1 MATQEMRDAQ
11 ATGPR
16 NEIDIFTTRKREHF
30 DLRLKPATIAA
41 LRRKPLPAR

>member
-1 MATQEMRDAQ
+1 MATQEMRDAP

-30 DLRLKPATIAA
+30 DLRPKPQASGQIF
-41 LRRKPLPAR
+41 L